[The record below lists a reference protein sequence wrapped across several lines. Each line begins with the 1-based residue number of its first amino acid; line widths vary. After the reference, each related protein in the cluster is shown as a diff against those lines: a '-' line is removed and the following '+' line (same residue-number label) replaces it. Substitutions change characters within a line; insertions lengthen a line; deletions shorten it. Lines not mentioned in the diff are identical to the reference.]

1 MRKFVGIRFSFVM
14 FNFLGCGNH
23 FIYHNLILS
32 NKSRPKV
39 SFFNKEANL
48 EFDFV
53 IVGAGSAGCA
63 VANRLSENGKYT
75 VALLEAGGKDT
86 NPWIHIPVG
95 YFKTMDNPKTDWRYR
110 TQADD
115 GLNGRSIPWPRGK
128 VLGGCSS
135 INGLLYVRGQPQ
147 DFDHWRQLGNAGWSW
162 NDVLPYFKKSE
173 KWHGEGDSDV
183 RGFDGPL
190 SVSPTRLKRDIVDRW
205 LEAAQTAGY
214 KRNDDYNGE
223 DQEGVGYFQ
232 LTLAKGRRCS
242 SAVAYLKPA
251 RGRPNLKVI
260 THTQVKSLR
269 FNEGRVVGV
278 NAVTK
283 GVDNEI
289 TARREVIL
297 SAGAIGSPQILM
309 LSGIGSGEELKEHGI
324 EVRKNLQ
331 GVGKNLQ
338 DHLQARPVFKTDLS
352 TINIETNN
360 IFKQGM
366 IALQYAISQ
375 TGPMT
380 MAASLGTGFLKTDER
395 LETPDIQFHIQPF
408 SASAPADGP
417 HKFSAFTASVLQ
429 MRPES
434 AGNLKLQSADYRDHP
449 YINPNYLSTDLD
461 QQTIVKGIQ
470 IARKIAQCEP
480 LKKHI
485 TEEFTPGPSVGMD
498 DYDATLDW
506 ARSNSVTIYH
516 PTGTCKMGNDK
527 MSVVDERLK
536 VHGVEG
542 LRVADCSIMPIIT
555 SGNTNAPAI
564 MIGEKVSDMI
574 LEDAAA

>member
-1 MRKFVGIRFSFVM
+1 M
-14 FNFLGCGNH
+14 
-23 FIYHNLILS
+23 
-32 NKSRPKV
+32 
-39 SFFNKEANL
+39 
-48 EFDFV
+48 EFDYV
-53 IVGAGSAGCA
+53 IVGAGSAGCV
-63 VANRLSENGKYT
+63 VANRLSANGKHS

-95 YFKTMDNPKTDWRYR
+95 YFKTMGNPKTDWQYR
-110 TQADD
+110 TEPDE

-128 VLGGCSS
+128 VLGGSSS

-147 DFDHWRQLGNAGWSW
+147 DFDHWRQLGNEGWGW
-162 NDVLPYFKKSE
+162 DDVLSYFKRAE
-173 KWHGEGDSDV
+173 TWHGAKGTED
-183 RGFDGPL
+183 RGYDGPL

-205 LEAAQTAGY
+205 IDAAQGAGY
-214 KRNDDYNGE
+214 KLNEDYNSG

-242 SAVAYLKPA
+242 SAVAYLKPV
-251 RGRPNLKVI
+251 RGRANLTVI
-260 THTQVKSLR
+260 TKTQAKSLEIQNR
-269 FNEGRVVGV
+269 RVTGV
-278 NAVTK
+278 HADKNGQNVTIK
-283 GVDNEI
+283 
-289 TARREVIL
+289 ARREVIL

-309 LSGIGSGEELKEHGI
+309 LSGIGHSDELREHGI
-324 EVRKNLQ
+324 DLQ
-331 GVGKNLQ
+331 HHLAGVGKNLQ
-338 DHLQARPVFKTDLS
+338 DHLQARPVYKTDLS

-360 IFKQGM
+360 IFKQAM
-366 IALQYAISQ
+366 IALQYAVKQ

-380 MAASLGTGFLKTDER
+380 MAASLGTGFLKTDPR

-434 AGNLKLQSADYRDHP
+434 AGNLKLRSADYRDHP
-449 YINPNYLSTDLD
+449 YINPNYLATELD

-470 IARKIAQCEP
+470 IARKIAQTEP
-480 LKKHI
+480 LKKHV
-485 TEEFTPGPSVGMD
+485 TEEFTPGKDIGFD
-498 DYDATLDW
+498 DYEATLDW

-516 PTGTCKMGNDK
+516 PTGTCKMGGDK
-527 MSVVDERLK
+527 MAVVDARLR
-536 VHGVEG
+536 VHGVDG
-542 LRVADCSIMPIIT
+542 LRVADCSIMPVIT

-574 LEDAAA
+574 LEDAIA